1 MLCDRFPDLQ
11 KFYMLTLILKGFD
24 NGGAIAGVVGVTVA
38 ALVAL
43 FLYNEVHNK
52 KERNR
57 LEQQLK
63 HEIGDLMDKHRMI
76 ALTIDQFVAESTSV
90 PTDEENRIKD
100 LFDEMDDATNA
111 IEATTD
117 RLNFHKSVIQK

>member
-1 MLCDRFPDLQ
+1 MIFVLQ
-11 KFYMLTLILKGFD
+11 GFD

-117 RLNFHKSVIQK
+117 RLNFHKSIIQK